1 MMTRW
6 KLLSAVAVL
15 STAIATSV
23 FAQAAIQEP
32 GAYAFYH
39 PDGDVLQ
46 TNRPWS
52 REPAGAMAAVP
63 SRANDAYAYMGGA
76 RTRRPAANGTDR
88 STRPRVASLAMM
100 AIAILASDPV
110 CKGCRLA

>member
-52 REPAGAMAAVP
+52 REPAGAMPAVP
-63 SRANDAYAYMGGA
+63 SRANDAYAYMGESA
-76 RTRRPAANGTDR
+76 NASSCSQRYRSFDPASGSFLGYDGHR
-88 STRPRVASLAMM
+88 HP
-100 AIAILASDPV
+100 
-110 CKGCRLA
+110 CQ

>member
-32 GAYAFYH
+32 GACAFYH

-63 SRANDAYAYMGGA
+63 SRANDAYAYMGGSA
-76 RTRRPAANGTDR
+76 NASSCSQRYRSFDPASGSFLGYDGHR
-88 STRPRVASLAMM
+88 HR
-100 AIAILASDPV
+100 
-110 CKGCRLA
+110 CQ

>member
-1 MMTRW
+1 MMMTRW

-63 SRANDAYAYMGGA
+63 SRINDAYAYMGESA
-76 RTRRPAANGTDR
+76 NVSSCSQRYRSFDPASGSFLGYDGHR
-88 STRPRVASLAMM
+88 HP
-100 AIAILASDPV
+100 
-110 CKGCRLA
+110 CQ